1 MARALRVQ
9 YPGAVYHIT
18 SRGNAKEAIYY
29 DEKDKKRFLNFLA
42 KVTMQYGWVCHAY
55 CLMTNHYHLLIE
67 TPQPNLARG
76 MKRLNSLYSLIFN
89 KRHRRVGHVL
99 QGRYRSI
106 VVEKHSYL
114 LELCRY
120 IVLNPVRAH
129 MVENPDEWIWSSY
142 RGTAGLVQPGPVL
155 TVEWILS
162 QFSMR
167 KRTAREMYKEFVRQG
182 YDITSPWENL
192 EGDLFLGE
200 PGFAQSVRQT
210 LEEHATS
217 LAVPR
222 HQRSAGRPSLSDLFP
237 EKLVVDKLERNKRIV
252 EAFERHLYTQS
263 EIGERLEM
271 HPASISRIIKYSKD
285 KC

>member
-18 SRGNAKEAIYY
+18 SRGNAREAIYY
-29 DEKDKKRFLNFLA
+29 DEKDKILFLNFLA
-42 KVTMQYGWVCHAY
+42 KLIKQYGWFCHAY

-67 TPQPNLARG
+67 TPLPNLARG
-76 MKRLNSLYSLIFN
+76 MKRLNSLYSLKFN
-89 KRHRRVGHVL
+89 KRHFRVGHVL

-120 IVLNPVRAH
+120 IVLNPIRAK
-129 MVENPDEWIWSSY
+129 MVERPDEWIWSSY
-142 RGTAGLVQPGPVL
+142 RGTAGIIEPAPFL

-167 KRTAREMYKEFVRQG
+167 RKTARDKYKEFVRQG
-182 YDITSPWENL
+182 YDSSSPWEGL

-200 PGFAQSVRQT
+200 PGFAQSVRQK
-210 LEEHATS
+210 LEEQAQS
-217 LAVPR
+217 LAIPKR
-222 HQRSAGRPSLSDLFP
+222 QRAAGRPSLCELLPDRP
-237 EKLVVDKLERNKRIV
+237 DRKKARRNRLII
-252 EAFERHLYTQS
+252 EAFEQHLYTQS
-263 EIGERLEM
+263 EIGQHLDM
-271 HPASISRIIKYSKD
+271 HPASISKIIKDWKG

>member
-1 MARALRVQ
+1 MARALRIQ

-18 SRGNAKEAIYY
+18 SRGNARKAIFY
-29 DEKDKKRFLNFLA
+29 DDKDRIRFLNFLT
-42 KVTMQYGWVCHAY
+42 KVNKQYGWLCHGY

-67 TPQPNLARG
+67 TPQPNLSRG
-76 MKRLNSLYSLIFN
+76 MKRLNSQYSLIFN

-106 VVEKHSYL
+106 VVEKQSYL

-120 IVLNPVRAH
+120 TVLNPVRAN
-129 MVENPDEWIWSSY
+129 MVEKPDEWIWSSY
-142 RGTAGLVQPGPVL
+142 RGTAGIVEPDRVL

-162 QFSMR
+162 QFALR
-167 KRTAREMYKEFVRQG
+167 KKTARERYKEFVRQ
-182 YDITSPWENL
+182 DHDSSSPWEDL

-210 LEEHATS
+210 LEDPEVS
-217 LAVPR
+217 FAVPR
-222 HQRSAGRPSLSDLFP
+222 RQRAAGRPTLSELFP
-237 EKLVVDKLERNKRIV
+237 EEQVRNNLKRNRKII
-252 EAFERHLYTQS
+252 EAFESYLYTQS
-263 EIGERLEM
+263 EIGVRLKM
-271 HPASISRIIKYSKD
+271 HPASISRIIKDWKG